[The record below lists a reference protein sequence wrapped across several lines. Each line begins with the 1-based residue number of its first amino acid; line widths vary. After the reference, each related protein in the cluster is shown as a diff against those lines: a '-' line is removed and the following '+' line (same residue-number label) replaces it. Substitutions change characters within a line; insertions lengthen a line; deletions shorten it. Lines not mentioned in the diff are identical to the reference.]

1 MRRDVGVCLHF
12 YPACQRPLTSRFGRC
27 SRRATVPCAPA
38 VHSEPAVIHVRSTR
52 CAMAARSSSS
62 PAASSVS
69 SSPPPLKMSRIW
81 SGGQKG
87 APRRV
92 LPADGSG
99 VPPADHARAAHGGH
113 RPAAR
118 RENPT
123 ARSSFAAGIPLFT
136 RLSTRWRG
144 ATPHGRRHDDPR
156 LLSRKKPRRLFPS
169 TVTNSD
175 SDVALEALRIYSNGR
190 GRDWQRVLE
199 YSRVCR
205 VENVMRPYLEA
216 VM

>member
-156 LLSRKKPRRLFPS
+156 LLSRKSLADFFQVSSQARTRTWRSKPCGSIPTGVGAIGS
-169 TVTNSD
+169 GC
-175 SDVALEALRIYSNGR
+175 SNTRAFAGWR
-190 GRDWQRVLE
+190 TSCGLIW
-199 YSRVCR
+199 
-205 VENVMRPYLEA
+205 RP
-216 VM
+216 